1 MQQQPLGDRDSRAA
15 TERTGNTGAAAAGS
29 GSLRRWKM
37 KKQQRKEVPIKKH
50 YSTILF
56 FTMFVGLFFFFTLNM
71 VEKTQHFFSMCFP

>member
-56 FTMFVGLFFFFTLNM
+56 FTMFVGLFFFFY
-71 VEKTQHFFSMCFP
+71 P

>member
-37 KKQQRKEVPIKKH
+37 KKQQRKEVP
-50 YSTILF
+50 
-56 FTMFVGLFFFFTLNM
+56 M
-71 VEKTQHFFSMCFP
+71 